1 MFENLNLKKV
11 IKIEAINKEKS
22 MQRVAALTRPW
33 KLISFFLRG
42 LNILKHKCVVL
53 RKVAVG
59 LDKQKLNIEEK
70 KFNARRDLIT
80 CCNIHLCRSSL
91 LEQCVTSAK

>member
-11 IKIEAINKEKS
+11 IKIEAINKKKS

-70 KFNARRDLIT
+70 NSMIEEILSRVATFICIARAFW
-80 CCNIHLCRSSL
+80 NS
-91 LEQCVTSAK
+91 V